1 MNQQAVRI
9 LLCVCLAWSAC
20 TDEAVLDQQAS
31 QICNCLQPVD
41 SLNQLFASRI
51 QQGEEDEAVEILLD
65 LSEASGQ
72 ASKCLRDIPDFSQ
85 LADHAGVVSRLNTHC
100 PDWRAIVEILPQ
112 GDEW

>member
-1 MNQQAVRI
+1 MNQQAARI

-31 QICNCLQPVD
+31 RICSCLQPVD

-65 LSEASGQ
+65 LSEASELAG
-72 ASKCLRDIPDFSQ
+72 KCLRDIPDFSQ
-85 LADHAGVVSRLNTHC
+85 HTENAEVVSRLNTHC
-100 PDWRAIVEILPQ
+100 PDWKAIVETLPQ
-112 GDEW
+112 GDE